1 MLSCACLFT
10 RSVGGSGSMY
20 YTHEHEVVTQPLN
33 SYCIIIILMVVVTV
47 TYLIHVKYY
56 KDFW

>member
-33 SYCIIIILMVVVTV
+33 SDCIIIILIVVVTV
-47 TYLIHVKYY
+47 YIFNSCQIL
-56 KDFW
+56 